1 MSNIKGPAEVL
12 GDKLPTTVVEGS
24 TGWAL
29 KTGKLPATPDKVV
42 VSYDS
47 GGSNPWPNRLLDFVM
62 VQFRVRANPGGYAEA
77 YTKAREVKDAL
88 LGIPSQTIGSDRWV
102 SVTMSGDIAFMGYD
116 DKDRPEFSLNFRCII
131 EPAASSLTNRE
142 SL

>member
-1 MSNIKGPAEVL
+1 MADIATPAQVL
-12 GDKLPTTVVEGS
+12 QDQIPDTVIGGT
-24 TGWAL
+24 TGWAIH
-29 KTGKLPATPDKVV
+29 TGKMPTSPDKVV
-42 VSYDS
+42 AAYDS

-62 VQFRVRANPGGYAEA
+62 VQFRVRANPGSYGAA

-88 LGIPSQTIGSDRWV
+88 LGIPSQDIGGDRWV
-102 SVTMSGDIAFMGYD
+102 SVIMQGDIAFMGYD

-131 EPAASSLTNRE
+131 EPAASALSKRE